1 MLLVT
6 HSFAQQTNYVDFI
19 KASATLNIVPD
30 STLVEGR
37 VSYNFKILK
46 ATDSIFL
53 DAVKMKFNTVEIAE
67 SDAVFDSLAYSNIDN
82 KIYFK
87 YPFKKNVSYLV
98 RFNYSAKPKKAMY
111 FLEREKEPQV
121 WTQGQGKYTSNWFP
135 SIDDVNDK
143 IIFNLRTR

>member
-1 MLLVT
+1 MKKFFIIVFVLLVT

-87 YPFKKNVSYLV
+87 YPFK
-98 RFNYSAKPKKAMY
+98 
-111 FLEREKEPQV
+111 
-121 WTQGQGKYTSNWFP
+121 
-135 SIDDVNDK
+135 I
-143 IIFNLRTR
+143 